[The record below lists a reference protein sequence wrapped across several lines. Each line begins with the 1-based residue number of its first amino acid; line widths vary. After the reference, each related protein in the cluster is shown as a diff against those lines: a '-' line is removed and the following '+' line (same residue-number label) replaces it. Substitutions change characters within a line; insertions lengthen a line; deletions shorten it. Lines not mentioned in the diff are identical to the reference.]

1 MRTTDPSGVRCGAG
15 LWNGKK
21 KRKGSRGR
29 IESAMSRNAYLSK
42 KTAEETHRERAT
54 KGATLCLEYV
64 MEEKKLG
71 ETAREKGNESTPM
84 QRISM
89 AVQEHCDSEGGGGG
103 KFLRCIAVS
112 VSAKQS
118 RGSCFAVWWNPP
130 FVNR

>member
-103 KFLRCIAVS
+103 SSCVVSLCRCQQSSREEVVLRS
-112 VSAKQS
+112 GGTLHS
-118 RGSCFAVWWNPP
+118 
-130 FVNR
+130 